1 MSTSTSRLLLQNS
14 SILTSTSS
22 YRNENRPVAW
32 YHFSLSFDSSKVLIS
47 IVCYSSSQHDDMQL
61 RRDLLHDGSSQP
73 FFCYHVETT
82 TRVHMGEA
90 VISLDLA

>member
-61 RRDLLHDGSSQP
+61 RRDLLHDGLIQNLGSATMSKLLLGYIWVKLS
-73 FFCYHVETT
+73 YH
-82 TRVHMGEA
+82 
-90 VISLDLA
+90 